1 MKQQS
6 RLLMC
11 VVHEAHQLCAQA
23 PPDFVSRRRWLNK
36 RLFTWVMQSGQHR
49 GQPYCTAF
57 VKNLMLCGA
66 NTIGQWTSHST
77 DQTGSDKTWWSQS
90 YLIIIPPLLWLN
102 DKCPHIRNGHL
113 DCALARG
120 LILCDQ
126 VRRGGYGSVHLDLR
140 LRGGGRGKRLERK
153 WDRWN
158 RNDGGLM
165 ETEGTLYMKGK
176 GETGRGKKF

>member
-1 MKQQS
+1 MAQRKTFHKSNAEQPTKGPT
-6 RLLMC
+6 LLHC
-11 VVHEAHQLCAQA
+11 I
-23 PPDFVSRRRWLNK
+23 
-36 RLFTWVMQSGQHR
+36 
-49 GQPYCTAF
+49 
-57 VKNLMLCGA
+57 VKNLMLYGA
-66 NTIGQWTSHST
+66 NTIGQWTSHSI
-77 DQTGSDKTWWSQS
+77 DQTGSHNTWWSQS

-140 LRGGGRGKRLERK
+140 LRGDGRGKRLERK

-165 ETEGTLYMKGK
+165 ETEGTLYRAKVK
-176 GETGRGKKF
+176 QEEEKSFNKTSSFYISA